1 MKSYYVYILAGK
13 SAVLYTGI
21 TSNLETRVVQ
31 HKRKILR
38 GFTKRYNVGRLVFYE
53 VYGDVRAAIT
63 REKEIKAWR
72 REKKLALIQSFNP
85 RWQDLA
91 DERGRIRVPSPGR
104 KR

>member
-1 MKSYYVYILAGK
+1 MKSYCVYILAGN

-21 TSNLETRVVQ
+21 TSGLETRIVQ
-31 HKRKILR
+31 HKRKILA

-72 REKKLALIQSFNP
+72 REKKVALIQSFNP
-85 RWQDLA
+85 RWEDLA
-91 DERGRIRVPSPGR
+91 DERGRIRAPSPR
-104 KR
+104 QNE